1 MSDVAIT
8 IRLPKE
14 LVERAQ
20 AVGIQVDNV
29 TEAMIEVIEKQIA
42 RKAALGRLLSI
53 AEQIDSLPDSLKPTH
68 EEIEAEIKASRDED
82 PHTDTPVIEK

>member
-8 IRLPKE
+8 IRLPKA

-20 AVGIQVDNV
+20 AAGVQVDNV

-42 RKAALGRLLSI
+42 RKESLGRLLSI
-53 AEQIDSLPDSLKPTH
+53 ADQIDSLPNDLKPTP
-68 EEIEAEIKASRDED
+68 EEIEAEIQASRQESSGTSTSA
-82 PHTDTPVIEK
+82 PGR